1 MKFEASMIHDWVFWI
16 VTGLAGVICSAVW
29 WVGRVVLTN
38 NKRLDLLEQ
47 ENKHARELRERQD
60 GAIQEIR
67 KDQKKLVEH
76 LLNSR

>member
-1 MKFEASMIHDWVFWI
+1 MKSEASMIHDWVFWI
-16 VTGLAGVICSAVW
+16 VTVSAGAICSAVW
-29 WVGRVVLTN
+29 WVGRLVFTN

-76 LLNSR
+76 LLTSR

>member
-1 MKFEASMIHDWVFWI
+1 MKIEASMIHDWIFWI
-16 VTGLAGVICSAVW
+16 VTGSAGAICSAAW
-29 WVGRVVLTN
+29 WVGRLVFTN